1 MLDTQI
7 ETFLRTHRLLGNTRT
22 THFLLAFSGGRDSTA
37 LLYGLSDLKN
47 RLQNVEITLAYYAHP
62 WRPLAV
68 DLQYIYQHAKRLGL
82 PWVVITPNLNLPHSE
97 ADARNDRY
105 DQLGKLAL
113 DLQAT
118 AILTAHHQDDLIET
132 MLFRLF
138 RGTGLDGLK
147 GIPPIRALAVERDG
161 KDHEI
166 PVARPLLTICRD
178 EINQFIQAKSLTF
191 VDDPTNTDVRFK
203 RNAVR
208 HDILPQIEA
217 HFPKVRQAL
226 MTLAQHAEGDLQV
239 IDTKIQDIW
248 HMLYDP
254 KARSLDETG
263 FLQLSQPFQQ
273 RIMRQ
278 FLDEYELSMS
288 FKSLTHLLD
297 VLNGTQRQRT
307 EPILYSLN
315 DTRFLHV
322 YRGSITI
329 EFPEKRVEGLVNVSI
344 PGSVTLLPLRTT
356 ITIEELSFEE
366 RLKSIDP
373 KKVPENEVLVDL
385 TRILKTGV
393 KQLIFRTRRQGDRI
407 TPLGMSKPMKLKG
420 LLINRNIPRFQR
432 EHWPV
437 VAIEDPP
444 RDPLP
449 ENPLDAIGI
458 DVDDTLTQRM
468 GNVMWAAGLALN
480 HHIKVVDRPT
490 HRIRLV
496 QAEVNAS
503 P

>member
-1 MLDTQI
+1 MIDTQI
-7 ETFLRTHRLLGNTRT
+7 ETFLRTHRLLGNTRN
-22 THFLLAFSGGRDSTA
+22 THFLVAFSGGRDSTA
-37 LLYGLSDLKN
+37 LLHGLVELKN
-47 RLQNVEITLAYYAHP
+47 RLPNIDITLAYYAHP
-62 WRPLAV
+62 WRALAV
-68 DLQYIYQHAKRLGL
+68 DLQHIYQHAQRLGL
-82 PWVVITPNLNLPHSE
+82 AWVVITPNLNLPHSE
-97 ADARNDRY
+97 AEARNDRY

-132 MLFRLF
+132 LLFRIF

-147 GIPPIRALAVERDG
+147 GIPPLRALDVVRDG
-161 KDHEI
+161 KSHEI
-166 PVARPLLTICRD
+166 PVARPLLTITRE
-178 EINQFIQAKSLTF
+178 EINQVVQANGLSF
-191 VDDPTNTDVRFK
+191 VDDPTNTDTRFK

-208 HDILPQIEA
+208 HDILPKIEA

-226 MTLAQHAEGDLQV
+226 MALAHHAEGDLQV

-248 HMLYDP
+248 HLLFNP
-254 KARSLDETG
+254 KTNSLDETG
-263 FLQLSQPFQQ
+263 FLQLSLPFQQ

-278 FLDEYELSMS
+278 FLDTFGLSMS

-297 VLNGTQRQRT
+297 VLNGTERQRT
-307 EPILYSLN
+307 EPMLYSLN
-315 DTRFLHV
+315 ETRFLHV

-329 EFPEKRVEGLVNVSI
+329 EYPEKRVEGTVNVSI
-344 PGSVTLLPLRTT
+344 PGSVTLLPLKTT
-356 ITIEELSFEE
+356 ITIEELTFEE
-366 RLKSIDP
+366 RLKSVDP
-373 KKVPENEVLVDL
+373 RKVGENEVLVDL
-385 TRILKTGV
+385 SRILKTGV
-393 KQLIFRTRRQGDRI
+393 NQLIFRTRRQGDRI

-444 RDPLP
+444 REPLP

-458 DVDDTLTQRM
+458 DPEDTPTKRM
-468 GNVMWAAGLALN
+468 GNVLWAAGLALN

-490 HRIRLV
+490 HRIRLI
-496 QAEVNAS
+496 QAEANAS